1 MQNVQREAL
10 SAWVTA
16 VLLLLLLTYYFH
28 LAHTSKRRTLN
39 QASCPYLHGSRE
51 AGEGAN
57 LNGQKKQTANAAD

>member
-28 LAHTSKRRTLN
+28 LAHTSNCRTLN
-39 QASCPYLHGSRE
+39 QASHPYVHCSGE
-51 AGEGAN
+51 AGEGS
-57 LNGQKKQTANAAD
+57 KPK